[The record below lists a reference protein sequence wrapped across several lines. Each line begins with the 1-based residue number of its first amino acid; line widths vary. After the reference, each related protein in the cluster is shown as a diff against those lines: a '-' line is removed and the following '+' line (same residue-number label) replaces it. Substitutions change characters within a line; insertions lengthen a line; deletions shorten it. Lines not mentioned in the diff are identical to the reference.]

1 MLERSWA
8 GKRWEKGSV
17 ALERHYRL
25 SPSCRPLSEITPATL
40 AGLIIDLSDRLPY
53 CAVVKKDLT
62 MWQKFNTRATSCMS
76 FKGAAAEALWLFKQ
90 LKDSV
95 VNEEWVKTMP
105 NGTQDFVA
113 KCQKCSQKEE
123 ARDIIQELEFECID
137 WTQVC
142 RAAMCHRGSGFV
154 IWPLLWRTDTEHA
167 GHPLAHRCTSFGPK
181 SVPVNRSRE
190 VVLCT
195 VHTCSCAYLG
205 LCAKRRASA

>member
-95 VNEEWVKTMP
+95 VN
-105 NGTQDFVA
+105 DA
-113 KCQKCSQKEE
+113 K
-123 ARDIIQELEFECID
+123 
-137 WTQVC
+137 W
-142 RAAMCHRGSGFV
+142 
-154 IWPLLWRTDTEHA
+154 HA
-167 GHPLAHRCTSFGPK
+167 GFCGKVPEMQSERRSPRHHPGA
-181 SVPVNRSRE
+181 
-190 VVLCT
+190 
-195 VHTCSCAYLG
+195 
-205 LCAKRRASA
+205 